1 MLTADEIEGAHF
13 VGKGEH
19 KTVKR
24 MLWEFDWMVQSMLD
38 QATASHATS
47 GRTLAPAMMH
57 QLTRK
62 PRSETAVEFAS
73 SVPTMA
79 DPSAP
84 VDSWSRTEPLGAS
97 RGRAVAYV

>member
-13 VGKGEH
+13 VGKGVH

-47 GRTLAPAMMH
+47 GRTLAPAMMRS
-57 QLTRK
+57 LKRK
-62 PRSETAVEFAS
+62 PHGEQAVQMTHTAQNRPSRES
-73 SVPTMA
+73 SVLYS
-79 DPSAP
+79 SA
-84 VDSWSRTEPLGAS
+84 V
-97 RGRAVAYV
+97 